1 MVADRSGV
9 MTADRIRT
17 RLLQTVALF
26 VALIHLYLNTFGTLS
41 ELRFAAIHFSSFGLL
56 AALGFP
62 LLTDSVRGG
71 YFALAVD
78 LFAGLMA
85 VGCGLYLVLFE
96 ADLYQRGTEFNNW
109 DWLVSGAAVLL
120 AIEFCRRCSGWIIP
134 VLVLIALSYSMLWGS
149 WLDNVFSFPGVSVET
164 MLFRSFFGGEG
175 VLGSITIIS
184 ASYVYPFILFGAF
197 LLVSGAGDFL
207 IDLARCLAGRMVGGP
222 GLVAVFGSG
231 LMGSVSGSAVANTAS
246 TGVITI
252 PMMKRYGF
260 TPRFA
265 AGVEAAASTGGQLM
279 PPVMG
284 AGAFVMASYT
294 QIPYMTIV
302 AVSVLPALLYFLSVG
317 FYVRIEAKRL
327 GLTVLDEESVSVV
340 NVLRQGW
347 HYLIPLMTLVAML
360 IYGFSAS
367 FSAVISI
374 LAVVSASWLSSR
386 PMGIQG
392 IRQALVEGTQNMIPT
407 AALLIAIGLIVNVVT
422 TTGFGNTFSLM
433 VVEWSG
439 GSLLIAISLIAVAS
453 LILGAGLP
461 VTASYIV
468 IATLCAPLL
477 FELMTRQQLIEAIAS
492 GGLSEDVKG
501 MLSIFSGALG
511 YDLNHELSLS
521 EAERLLAEIP
531 ADFLSLIRE
540 QVIDPVSISLI
551 LLSAHLI
558 IFWLSQ
564 DSNVTPPV
572 CMCAFSAAA
581 IAGSRPM
588 ATGFTAWKMAKGLY
602 LIPLLFAYSPLV
614 TGTLLEKSMV
624 FVVAAIGLYAMAAVF
639 QGYMRSA
646 LSIWLRV
653 VLALAILI
661 MLWPHGNVWLTGLGV
676 ITTAVIYLV
685 SGRGRD
691 GNNTVNE

>member
-1 MVADRSGV
+1 MSAE
-9 MTADRIRT
+9 
-17 RLLQTVALF
+17 RLRVQLLKTVALF

-41 ELRFAAIHFSSFGLL
+41 ELWFAAIHFSGFGLL

-62 LLTDSVRGG
+62 LLTGSATENTQGG
-71 YFALAVD
+71 FFVLSID
-78 LFAGLMA
+78 LIVGLMA
-85 VGCGLYLVLFE
+85 VGCGFYLVLFE
-96 ADLYQRGTEFNNW
+96 EDLYRRGTEFNTW
-109 DWLVSGAAVLL
+109 DWLVSGTAVLL

-134 VLVLIALSYSMLWGS
+134 VLVIIALSYAMLWGS

-175 VLGSITIIS
+175 VLGSITMIS

-197 LLVSGAGDFL
+197 LLVSGAGEFL

-260 TPRFA
+260 TPQFA

-317 FYVRIEAKRL
+317 FYVRIEARRL
-327 GLTVLDEESVSVV
+327 GLTVMDDQQVSVIEV
-340 NVLRQGW
+340 FRQGW
-347 HYLIPLMTLVAML
+347 HYLIPLATLVAML

-367 FSAVISI
+367 FSAVIAI
-374 LAVVSASWLSSR
+374 LAVIAASWISTK
-386 PMGIQG
+386 PMGIQS
-392 IRQALVEGTQNMIPT
+392 IRQALVEGTKNMIPT

-439 GSLLIAISLIAVAS
+439 GSLLIAIALIAVAS

-511 YDLNHELSLS
+511 YDLSQGLSLA
-521 EAERLLAEIP
+521 EAERLLAEVP
-531 ADFLSLIRE
+531 ADFLSLIRD
-540 QVIDPVSISLI
+540 QIIDPVSSSLI

-558 IFWLSQ
+558 VFWLSQ

-581 IAGSRPM
+581 IAGSKPM

-614 TGTLLEKSMV
+614 TGSLLEKTLV
-624 FVVAAIGLYAMAAVF
+624 FLAASVGLYAMAAAF
-639 QGYMRSA
+639 QGYLKSPLFVWMRCA
-646 LSIWLRV
+646 LV
-653 VLALAILI
+653 VATVLL
-661 MLWPHGNVWLTGLGV
+661 LWPHGSYLLMACGLFV
-676 ITTAVIYLV
+676 IAGIYLLSV
-685 SGRGRD
+685 RLPSKITGD
-691 GNNTVNE
+691 TA